1 MKSFKEKTVE
11 EKKTDKMNNSIK
23 LFNIANKII
32 KSKNYKVSKC
42 PDNITLEMLMN
53 EFEGYE
59 FNLTINEIK
68 KNKSDIELSNMLWS
82 SYCITLFS
90 GNYGLAILPTD
101 NPKHKIPKLTFVSH
115 GKNETLNEPIKL
127 DVSSPS
133 KILQYNTDTNI
144 NNINNNTI
152 I

>member
-1 MKSFKEKTVE
+1 MKTFK
-11 EKKTDKMNNSIK
+11 EKKTDKMSNSIK
-23 LFNIANKII
+23 LFNIANEII
-32 KSKNYKVSKC
+32 KSKNYKLSNC
-42 PDNITLEMLMN
+42 PNDITLEMLMT
-53 EFEGYE
+53 EFDGYE

-68 KNKSDIELSNMLWS
+68 KNKSDIELANMLWS
-82 SYCITLFS
+82 SYCITVFS

-127 DVSSPS
+127 DVSSHS
-133 KILQYNTDTNI
+133 KILQYNNTDTNI

-152 I
+152 IE